1 MLSGPWWLVRKGN
14 LTQARRSLKKT
25 VSSKFDIEPPLA
37 MIIKTDQLESELE
50 AGSSY
55 RDIFKKVNLRRTEIC
70 TGVYTVQVF
79 SGIYLIGY
87 GVYVF
92 QRKLYSRK
100 LLSV

>member
-1 MLSGPWWLVRKGN
+1 
-14 LTQARRSLKKT
+14 
-25 VSSKFDIEPPLA
+25 
-37 MIIKTDQLESELE
+37 MIIKTDQLESEME

-87 GVYVF
+87 GVYFF
-92 QRKLYSRK
+92 QRKLYLRK
-100 LLSV
+100 LLPTSFSVI